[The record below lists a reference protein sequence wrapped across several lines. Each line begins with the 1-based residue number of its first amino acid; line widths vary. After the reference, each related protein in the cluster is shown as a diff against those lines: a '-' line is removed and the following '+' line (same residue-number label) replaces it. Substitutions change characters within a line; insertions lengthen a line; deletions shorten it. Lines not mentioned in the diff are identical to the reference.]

1 MAEDEHYFS
10 ADPSVTFRRMPVTA
24 TVWGHELSLTSGS
37 GVFAQGRLDVGTA
50 VLFRETSAPAGGR
63 VLDLGCGYG
72 VIGLAIAAA
81 VPGATVTG
89 IDVNERAVL
98 LANENAAALG
108 LTERFTATTPL
119 RSTRGGDL
127 RRALVEPADPDREG
141 SAARAAAHLAAP
153 AGARRPRG
161 AGGGQ
166 EPRGR
171 LAAALVGGAGLPDRA
186 NCECE
191 RLPGAGD
198 SAPVITPWEDP
209 DWLAG
214 AVAWVDERLADL
226 GRQRIGE
233 PEQPHVRTWAT
244 ALRVPTAAGPVWF
257 KANTPELRHEVSVVE
272 RVSARVPDR
281 VPPLLASDVDRGWML
296 MADAG
301 GRLREVAAEER
312 SLARWHDVLSGA
324 ADVAREL
331 EPDVDELVAAGVPD
345 LRLHTLADGYA
356 DLVARYEVER
366 RFRDAVGRVR
376 DLVDELAS
384 YAVTETLQHDDLH
397 DGQVFVKDGR
407 NLILDWGDAVVSHPF
422 FTMSVTLE
430 GGVAWGLDDVAD
442 SEDIWPYVDSY
453 LARYAPDRPE
463 LRDAVPP
470 ALRLGWVC
478 RALNNPEVSGQFTGT
493 RLRMFLDGRP
503 E

>member
-1 MAEDEHYFS
+1 M
-10 ADPSVTFRRMPVTA
+10 
-24 TVWGHELSLTSGS
+24 
-37 GVFAQGRLDVGTA
+37 
-50 VLFRETSAPAGGR
+50 
-63 VLDLGCGYG
+63 
-72 VIGLAIAAA
+72 
-81 VPGATVTG
+81 
-89 IDVNERAVL
+89 
-98 LANENAAALG
+98 
-108 LTERFTATTPL
+108 
-119 RSTRGGDL
+119 
-127 RRALVEPADPDREG
+127 
-141 SAARAAAHLAAP
+141 
-153 AGARRPRG
+153 
-161 AGGGQ
+161 
-166 EPRGR
+166 
-171 LAAALVGGAGLPDRA
+171 
-186 NCECE
+186 
-191 RLPGAGD
+191 
-198 SAPVITPWEDP
+198 ITPWEDP

-214 AVAWVDERLADL
+214 AVGWVDERLAEL
-226 GRQRIGE
+226 GRERTGE

-244 ALRVPTAAGPVWF
+244 ALRVPTAQGPVWF

-281 VPPLLASDVDRGWML
+281 VPPLLASDVERGWML

-301 GRLREVAAEER
+301 DRLREVSAEER
-312 SLARWHDVLSGA
+312 SLARWHDVLAGA
-324 ADVAREL
+324 ADVARAL
-331 EPDVDELVAAGVPD
+331 EPDGDELVAAGVPD
-345 LRLHTLADGYA
+345 LRLDTLVDGYA
-356 DLVARYEVER
+356 ELVQRIDVEP

-384 YAVTETLQHDDLH
+384 YAVAETLQHDDLH

-407 NLILDWGDAVVSHPF
+407 NLILDWGDAVISHPF

-463 LRDAVPP
+463 LREAVPP

-478 RALNNPEVSGQFTGT
+478 RALNNPEVSGEEHTRT